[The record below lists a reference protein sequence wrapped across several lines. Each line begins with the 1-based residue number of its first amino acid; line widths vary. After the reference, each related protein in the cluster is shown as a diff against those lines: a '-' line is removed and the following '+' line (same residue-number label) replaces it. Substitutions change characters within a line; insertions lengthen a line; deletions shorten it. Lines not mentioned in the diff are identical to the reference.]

1 MLLLVLLAAAAVL
14 AACATVAD
22 LDVSYDRGPPAR
34 DFDESDADGAGE
46 GAPPVD
52 GSVRDG
58 GADRPDGPAIFSAC
72 SCPVEQ
78 GCCVPAAGPG
88 VCTDTA
94 AAAACT
100 ASNSVFLR
108 CSAGDLGNGRA
119 CCLASDTRSSFF
131 AASCAD
137 AGAQLCANDGECPTG
152 ACQSIACR
160 SVVLG
165 VCAPEGGALPVC
177 AP

>member
-1 MLLLVLLAAAAVL
+1 MLLATAALL

-22 LDVSYDRGPPAR
+22 LDVADDCGAPAR
-34 DFDESDADGAGE
+34 DLDESDADGASD
-46 GAPPVD
+46 GALPVD
-52 GSVRDG
+52 GSTGDG
-58 GADRPDGPAIFSAC
+58 GAARPDGPAIFAAC

-78 GCCVPAAGPG
+78 GCCVPVTGAG

-94 AAAACT
+94 GAAACT

-108 CSAGDLGNGRA
+108 CSAGDLENGRA
-119 CCLASDTRSSFF
+119 CCLGADTKSSFF
-131 AASCAD
+131 AASCED
-137 AGAQLCANDGECPTG
+137 AGAQLCASDGECLTG
-152 ACQSIACR
+152 VCQSIACR

-165 VCAPEGGALPVC
+165 VCAPEGGAAPAC